1 MDLAARWREVRLRAI
16 GRGDYFRLTPG
27 LYALYRTVGRLAP
40 TCLRGR
46 LLDAGAGE
54 GAWRPLLAQY
64 GDVVAVDLAS
74 AARSEVAGDLKQL
87 PFADEAFDAA
97 FCAQVLEH
105 EREPAAVVA
114 ELYRVLRPGAK
125 LLLTAPHLSRLHDL
139 PHDYY
144 RFTDEGLRA
153 LAAAAGFDVKTT
165 ERAGGLLSFLGHN
178 LFSFGLA
185 VFGPIPVFGGL
196 ARAAAKLLSPAG
208 AALDRLLDRRGRF
221 ALNWVLEARKGDA

>member
-1 MDLAARWREVRLRAI
+1 
-16 GRGDYFRLTPG
+16 LTPG
-27 LYALYRTVGRLAP
+27 LYALHRAVGRLAP

-46 LLDAGAGE
+46 ILDAGAGE
-54 GAWRPLLAQY
+54 GAWGAFLARY

-74 AARSEVAGDLKQL
+74 TARPDAAADLKRL
-87 PFADEAFDAA
+87 PFADDTFDAA

-144 RFTDEGLRA
+144 RFTGEGLRA
-153 LAAAAGFDVKTT
+153 LAAAAGFDVVNVVP
-165 ERAGGLLSFLGHN
+165 AGGLLSFLGHN
-178 LFSFGLA
+178 LFSLGLA
-185 VFGPIPVFGGL
+185 ACGPVPVLGGV
-196 ARAAAKLLSPAG
+196 ARAAAKLLAPLGPAV
-208 AALDRLLDRRGRF
+208 DRLLDRRGRF
-221 ALNWVLEARKGDA
+221 ALNWVLEARKGGA